1 MSHQNELGKVRL
13 GTKAY
18 EVCCG
23 GDKITVFLF
32 LFVFLQTRNH
42 RQICVSPRCMVNFC
56 QIFSMNEEYL
66 LLQ

>member
-13 GTKAY
+13 GTNAY

-32 LFVFLQTRNH
+32 LFVFFANPKSEADLCKSTL
-42 RQICVSPRCMVNFC
+42 VNVC
-56 QIFSMNEEYL
+56 QIFSMNEGYL